1 MEDLR
6 EVGQK
11 AIESVGNLGASNAG
25 DLVLGIGEI
34 IEDLRKEPEQYQ
46 EKLDHLEGLFR
57 EFALGEGY
65 ELRNNRAEEPED
77 TPSLPP
83 GGNVS
88 GYIPPSGYNFASGV
102 FPTIGS
108 AQPPPVKVTP
118 PIDSSNPSSTIHPY
132 GEALPEDD
140 PILADEEEKEEI
152 EEEPKPYEHKWWKKR
167 V

>member
-34 IEDLRKEPEQYQ
+34 IEELREHPDQHQ

-65 ELRNNRAEEPED
+65 ELRNDRTEEPED
-77 TPSLPP
+77 MLIAP
-83 GGNVS
+83 NINIS

-102 FPTIGS
+102 YPTLGPPTIPPTPTP
-108 AQPPPVKVTP
+108 AQQMTGDPK
-118 PIDSSNPSSTIHPY
+118 NPF
-132 GEALPEDD
+132 EEL
-140 PILADEEEKEEI
+140 LDEEEGFVEEEV
-152 EEEPKPYEHKWWKKR
+152 EEEPKPYEHKWWKKK